1 MTTHVKIIF
10 FCEKWMSAVTRY
22 NYISAHSFLKDQ
34 IREVISRELYF
45 RCSHLYAAS
54 VEASS
59 YSSSSREEIRW
70 REKIR
75 KFLASKSIFRHY
87 NISWHAWLNKT
98 SVCSFIASLHR
109 HVKDIQ
115 CRKELYVRL
124 KDISMCLKRYNYLS
138 VAHNYHYL
146 EISNEAQGV

>member
-1 MTTHVKIIF
+1 MEKNNSWRIPRIF
-10 FCEKWMSAVTRY
+10 FYEKWMSAVIRY
-22 NYISAHSFLKDQ
+22 NYISAHSFLKDH

-45 RCSHLYAAS
+45 SLFAFICSKWKHHL
-54 VEASS
+54 
-59 YSSSSREEIRW
+59 REKIEW

-138 VAHNYHYL
+138 VANDYHY
-146 EISNEAQGV
+146 